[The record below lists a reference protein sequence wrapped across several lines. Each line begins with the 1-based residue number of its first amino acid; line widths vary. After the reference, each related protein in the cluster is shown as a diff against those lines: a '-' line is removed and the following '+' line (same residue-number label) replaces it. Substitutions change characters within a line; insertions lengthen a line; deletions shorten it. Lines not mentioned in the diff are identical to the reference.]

1 MLRCLTFTIL
11 LAVSSASAGP
21 MMPAG
26 DLALRHDIQRLAD
39 SGVIRGTVTTWP
51 MAWAPVLEALD
62 AADATELP
70 ADIVDALLRV
80 RARANWETRDSELTF
95 TTKVGFSDNPTRIR
109 SFQDT
114 PRGETEISAGA
125 AWIDDWFA
133 ADVNLQY
140 VDSEQ
145 DDDEFRVDDTYVGV
159 VAGNWSIA
167 GSTQQRWWGPSWD
180 GSIILSNNARPFPA
194 IVIDRV
200 FTDPFETRWLSWIG
214 PWDLSVLFG
223 QLEKEREIP
232 DAQFFGMRFNF
243 RPLPSLEIGLSRTA
257 IWCGDGR
264 PCDASTFADLL
275 IGRDNRG
282 VDGIDESNEPG
293 NQLAGYDIRWTPRF
307 LGRSVSLYVQ
317 MIGEDEAGGLPSKY
331 LGQFGVEWSGYLA
344 KRWSARA
351 FAEFS
356 EPVCQFYEDSEV
368 HNCAYNHVIYR
379 TGYRYRGR
387 SIGHGADSDAEIVS
401 AGMILVDAQDTQWR
415 ANIRFGK
422 LNAGGRPDVRHSLT
436 PTEQDILS
444 VDVSHARAFSLG
456 TVEIGA
462 GYEEIDDLASG
473 RSDGDA
479 RFYVQWRNGF

>member
-1 MLRCLTFTIL
+1 MRRCLALTIL

-39 SGVIRGTVTTWP
+39 FGLIRGTTTTWP

-62 AADATELP
+62 AADASELP
-70 ADIVDALLRV
+70 ADIVDALSRV
-80 RARANWETRDSELTF
+80 RARANWETHDGELTF

-114 PRGETEISAGA
+114 PRGKTEISAGA
-125 AWIDDWFA
+125 TWIGDWFA

-167 GSTQQRWWGPSWD
+167 ASTQQRWWGPSWD
-180 GSIILSNNARPFPA
+180 GSVILSNNARPFPA
-194 IVIDRV
+194 IAIDRV

-214 PWDLSVLFG
+214 PWDLSLLFG

-257 IWCGDGR
+257 MWCGDGR
-264 PCDASTFADLL
+264 PCNASTFSNLL
-275 IGRDNRG
+275 IGRDNVG
-282 VDGIDESNEPG
+282 KDGLDQSEEPG

-307 LGRSVSLYVQ
+307 PGRSVSLYLQ
-317 MIGEDEAGGLPSKY
+317 MIGEDEAGGLPSRY
-331 LGQFGVEWSGYLA
+331 MGQLGAEWSGYLA
-344 KRWSARA
+344 DRWSVRA
-351 FAEFS
+351 FAEYT
-356 EPVCQFYEDSEV
+356 ETVCQFYEDSEV
-368 HNCAYNHVIYR
+368 PNCAYNHGTYE

-387 SIGHGADSDAEIVS
+387 PIGHGADNDAELVS
-401 AGMILVDAQDTQWR
+401 AGLILIDAGDTQWR
-415 ANIRFGK
+415 ANLRVGK
-422 LNAGGRPDVRHSLT
+422 LNAGGPPDPRNTLT

-444 VDVSHARAFSLG
+444 VDVSHARAFSFG

-462 GYEEIDDLASG
+462 GYREIEDAVSG
-473 RSDGDA
+473 RSDGEA
-479 RFYVQWRNGF
+479 RFYLQWRSGF